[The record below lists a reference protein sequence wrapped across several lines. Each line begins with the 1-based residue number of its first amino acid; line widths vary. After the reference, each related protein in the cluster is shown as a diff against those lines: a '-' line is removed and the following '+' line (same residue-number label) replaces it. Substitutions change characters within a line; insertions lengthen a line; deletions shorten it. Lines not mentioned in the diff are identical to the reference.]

1 VQTAEFVLI
10 DNTNDTVIYEETLKI
25 GGKAGIMGV
34 TIPSHS
40 TQNIKTNNNYKWYF
54 SIVCNPDDRSED
66 IIVEG
71 GIRWAEIDPALA
83 SQINQT
89 SPLEKV
95 DLYLKAGLWF
105 DAMSTLAEL
114 RSHGNPDP
122 AVSEAWSKLLESA
135 DLGVLVQEPVI
146 TE

>member
-1 VQTAEFVLI
+1 
-10 DNTNDTVIYEETLKI
+10 
-25 GGKAGIMGV
+25 
-34 TIPSHS
+34 
-40 TQNIKTNNNYKWYF
+40 
-54 SIVCNPDDRSED
+54 RSED